1 MELWN
6 EVVTGKNDVI
16 LNHSNKKTFN
26 INMFVHGQTHVIE
39 YTFNQKNVCSTTTT
53 KNKHESK
60 KGEKMDNK
68 RVAILRN
75 ELRVCVV

>member
-39 YTFNQKNVCSTTTT
+39 YTFNQKMSALQPLQKTNTSQKRERKWIT
-53 KNKHESK
+53 K
-60 KGEKMDNK
+60 G
-68 RVAILRN
+68 
-75 ELRVCVV
+75 